1 MHRSVPV
8 QPIHHKMNG
17 RVGGIPD
24 IEEDFRLK
32 FYVLSLLLFF
42 LLRNKI
48 MESNVYPLFSVCT
61 SSSQL

>member
-8 QPIHHKMNG
+8 QHIHHRMNG
-17 RVGGIPD
+17 RVGGIPG

-42 LLRNKI
+42 FASK
-48 MESNVYPLFSVCT
+48 
-61 SSSQL
+61 